1 MEIILNM
8 WRRKMRTLLTIFGI
22 AIGISAL
29 VVMGSMAEKLNMQ
42 AAEGV
47 KYYENKVQVSSDT
60 SSMLPAPLKI
70 STADEIAKIQGV
82 EYVSPVISTPLE
94 KKSSSF
100 SLGYEAS
107 ITAIDQ
113 NADKHG
119 NSYLKIYVGR
129 RLTNDDTGKAIVGYD
144 LVKKLSAD
152 LGRDITIRGKT
163 FEVIGIWE
171 KTFST
176 TDTSVSVSLK
186 DGQSIIYDDLPAIIK
201 SNISPADIATGFVV
215 YPKSGTDTD
224 KLATVI
230 QKNITGTV
238 ALGPKQFQD
247 QVMSSVSTINS
258 IIYGVAIVSL
268 FVGSLSIINTMTMS
282 VSERTKE
289 IGVKKA
295 IGAKTVVILREY
307 MLEAAV
313 IGLMGGIVGVV
324 FGVIVS
330 SVLNSAMEASGGN
343 LFLVTPR
350 LVIWSIIFSVV
361 LGSIAGFMPAI
372 HATRISIVKALRGA

>member
-1 MEIILNM
+1 MEILLNM

-22 AIGISAL
+22 AIGILAL

-42 AAEGV
+42 AEGGV

-70 STADEIAKIQGV
+70 TTGDDIAKINGV
-82 EYVSPVISTPLE
+82 EYVSPVINTPLE
-94 KKSSSF
+94 KKSSAFSF
-100 SLGYEAS
+100 GNEAS

-113 NADKHG
+113 DADKHG
-119 NSYLKIYVGR
+119 TSYLKIYVGR
-129 RLTNDDTGKAIVGYD
+129 RLTNEDTGKAIVGFD
-144 LVKKLSAD
+144 LVTKLSAD

-163 FEVIGIWE
+163 FEVVGIWE

-201 SNISPADIATGFVV
+201 SNINPADIATGFVV
-215 YPKSGTDTD
+215 YPKSGTDPNE
-224 KLATVI
+224 LASVI
-230 QKNITGTV
+230 QKTIPGTV

-295 IGAKTVVILREY
+295 IGAKTGTILREY
-307 MLEAAV
+307 MVEAAV

-324 FGVIVS
+324 IGFIAS
-330 SVLNSAMEASGGN
+330 SILNNIMAATGDN

-350 LVIWSIIFSVV
+350 LVMWSLVFSIV
-361 LGSIAGFMPAI
+361 LGTVAGIMPAI

>member
-1 MEIILNM
+1 
-8 WRRKMRTLLTIFGI
+8 MRTLLTIFGI
-22 AIGISAL
+22 AIGVLAL
-29 VVMGSMAEKLNMQ
+29 VVMGSMAEKLNLQ
-42 AAEGV
+42 AEEGV
-47 KYYENKVQVSSDT
+47 KYYQNKIQVSSDT

-70 STADEIAKIQGV
+70 STGDEITKIKGV

-94 KKSSSF
+94 KKSSGF

-119 NSYLKIYVGR
+119 NSYLKIYTGR
-129 RLTNDDTGKAIVGYD
+129 RLTNDDSGKAIVGYD
-144 LVKKLSAD
+144 LVKKLNAD
-152 LGRDITIRGKT
+152 LGRDIDIRGKK

-186 DGQSIIYDDLPAIIK
+186 DGQSIIYDDLPSIIK
-201 SNISPADIATGFVV
+201 SNINPADISTGFVV
-215 YPKSGTDTD
+215 YPTSGTNPD
-224 KLATVI
+224 KLASII
-230 QKNITGTV
+230 QETIPGTV

-247 QVMSSVSTINS
+247 QVMSSVNTVNS
-258 IIYGVAIVSL
+258 IIYGVAVVSL

-295 IGAKTVVILREY
+295 IGAKTGTILREY
-307 MLEAAV
+307 MLEASV
-313 IGLMGGIVGVV
+313 IGLMGGVVGVV
-324 FGVIVS
+324 IGSIVS
-330 SVLNSAMEASGGN
+330 SILNSIMEATGDK

-350 LVIWSIIFSVV
+350 LVILSLAFSVI
-361 LGSIAGFMPAI
+361 LGTIAGIIPAI

>member
-1 MEIILNM
+1 LEIILNM

-201 SNISPADIATGFVV
+201 SNISPADIATD
-215 YPKSGTDTD
+215 PD